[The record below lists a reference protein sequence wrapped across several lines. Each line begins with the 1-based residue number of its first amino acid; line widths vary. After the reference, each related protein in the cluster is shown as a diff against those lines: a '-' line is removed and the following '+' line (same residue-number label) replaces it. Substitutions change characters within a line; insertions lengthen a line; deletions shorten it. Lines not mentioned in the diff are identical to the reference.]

1 MDRCQ
6 TKRDTLV
13 LQVEGFCVRLVP
25 LPCKNT
31 STRKLQK
38 SNTPDC
44 LTGNRRGKNKDFG
57 LSDILTVGTWNV
69 RGLSTKESELV
80 RLLKK
85 RSVNITVV
93 TETKKKLRKTKDI
106 EAFIMIYSRVQV
118 IKRASCGVAI
128 LVDNKWKNK
137 IVNYTYVN
145 ERIIVL
151 RIRIE
156 RGYLCIFGVYAP
168 EEGRKEKMNFL

>member
-1 MDRCQ
+1 M
-6 TKRDTLV
+6 
-13 LQVEGFCVRLVP
+13 
-25 LPCKNT
+25 
-31 STRKLQK
+31 
-38 SNTPDC
+38 
-44 LTGNRRGKNKDFG
+44 
-57 LSDILTVGTWNV
+57 GTWNV
-69 RGLSTKESELV
+69 RGLSIKESELV

-85 RSVNITVV
+85 RSVNITLV
-93 TETKKKLRKTKDI
+93 TETKKKLRGTKDMKD
-106 EAFIMIYSRVQV
+106 FVMIYSGDLA
-118 IKRASCGVAI
+118 IKRESCGVAI

-137 IVNYTYVN
+137 IVNYKYVN